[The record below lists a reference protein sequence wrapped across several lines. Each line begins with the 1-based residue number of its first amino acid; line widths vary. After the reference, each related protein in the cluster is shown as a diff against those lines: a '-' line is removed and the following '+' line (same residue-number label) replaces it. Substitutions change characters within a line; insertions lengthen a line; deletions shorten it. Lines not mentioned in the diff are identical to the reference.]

1 MPYDA
6 NWPPDHAELD
16 GAPFRDQFNGLK
28 ALIDGLQNQCTD
40 LNNQIQTRPDVGTIE
55 SDTSGATLPVA
66 HLNLTVSN
74 PPTQTEIQAIADK
87 LDEMLVYLHRE

>member
-1 MPYDA
+1 MPFDSTL
-6 NWPPDHAELD
+6 PVDHSQIIAAEL
-16 GAPFRDQFNGLK
+16 RNQFNALK
-28 ALIDGLQNQCTD
+28 ALIDDLQNQCSN
-40 LNNQIQTRPDVGTIE
+40 LNNQLQALPDAGEIE

-74 PPTQTEIQAIADK
+74 PPTQTEMQAISDK

>member
-1 MPYDA
+1 MPFDSTLPA
-6 NWPPDHAELD
+6 DHSPIVAAEL
-16 GAPFRDQFNGLK
+16 RNQFNALK
-28 ALIDGLQNQCTD
+28 ALIDDLQNQCSN
-40 LNNQIQTRPDVGTIE
+40 LNNQLQALPDAGEIE

-74 PPTQTEIQAIADK
+74 PPTQTEMQTIADK